1 MGGGGGVKYHL
12 KNIYIFFNFQLF
24 QSNNKS
30 IIFSF
35 QAKDKES
42 LMILSET
49 LSGKGID
56 HKMWIEQPE
65 NFPTCI
71 ATKPY
76 PKDEIQQYFTKF
88 KLFK

>member
-1 MGGGGGVKYHL
+1 MTYFLYLVTDC
-12 KNIYIFFNFQLF
+12 
-24 QSNNKS
+24 NNL
-30 IIFSF
+30 F

-42 LMILSET
+42 LVSLANILCE
-49 LSGKGID
+49 KGID
-56 HKMWIEQPE
+56 HKMWIEHPE

-76 PKDEIQQYFTKF
+76 PKDEIQQYFKKF